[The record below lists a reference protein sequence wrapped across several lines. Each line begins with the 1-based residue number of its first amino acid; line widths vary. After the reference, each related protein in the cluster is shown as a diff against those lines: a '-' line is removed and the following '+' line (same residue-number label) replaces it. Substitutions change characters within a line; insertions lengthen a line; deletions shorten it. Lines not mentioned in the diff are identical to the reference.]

1 MIAHNGK
8 HSSMLN
14 LEWRSD
20 LNFKN
25 SLALRLAYHMFYAV
39 IKQGVD
45 SLLKQFELTAWLQCA
60 AAAAAAQVCFN
71 CSLINGWNMILTPLH
86 SSLPQSDAADA
97 VLISS
102 YRQKRGAVQSVLP
115 PPDIATLGVSSSLLC
130 HNWLVVYSLSQ
141 LKKFTHLHHL
151 VWKMSATKGHF
162 YVPVWQGNLCTTR
175 VFLGLFITSH
185 DVSKY
190 KTGLCFTFSFWL
202 MWKKVQL

>member
-14 LEWRSD
+14 LEQSSD

-25 SLALRLAYHMFYAV
+25 SLALAYHMFYAV

-60 AAAAAAQVCFN
+60 AAAAQVCFN
-71 CSLINGWNMILTPLH
+71 CSLINGWNMILPPLH

-102 YRQKRGAVQSVLP
+102 YREKRGAVQSVLP
-115 PPDIATLGVSSSLLC
+115 PADIATLGVSSSLLC
-130 HNWLVVYSLSQ
+130 HNWLVVYSLSL

-151 VWKMSATKGHF
+151 ILKMSTTKEEGIF
-162 YVPVWQGNLCTTR
+162 LCQFDRAIFAPPVFFFRFVYHIPQCQQ
-175 VFLGLFITSH
+175 I
-185 DVSKY
+185 
-190 KTGLCFTFSFWL
+190 
-202 MWKKVQL
+202 